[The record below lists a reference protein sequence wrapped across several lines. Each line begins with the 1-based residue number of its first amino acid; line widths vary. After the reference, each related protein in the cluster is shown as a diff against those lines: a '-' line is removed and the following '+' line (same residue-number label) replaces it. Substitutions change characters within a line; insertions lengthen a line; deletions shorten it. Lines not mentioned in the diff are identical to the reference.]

1 MADRLTLAEAA
12 RDLPSAVK
20 RARASADGVVLLD
33 AGEPVAKIVPV
44 RPLGKTGREIAANG
58 RLLPRLSP
66 EEAEAFARDIEEGRK
81 FFLPLR
87 DPWA

>member
-1 MADRLTLAEAA
+1 MSDKLTIAEAA
-12 RDLPSAVK
+12 RDLSAVVE
-20 RARASADGVVLLD
+20 RARASAEGVVLLD
-33 AGEPVAKIVPV
+33 GGEPVAKVVSV
-44 RPLGKTGREIAANG
+44 RPRGKTGREIAASG
-58 RLLPRLSP
+58 RLRPRLSP